1 MKIRLPDRPKIK
13 LTQSTDKLVRR
24 SFDRLE
30 HVIILAPKEIKAS
43 AWKDVPYSSHLQ
55 KLLRRKDAKKAGTF
69 LSSRFDNTAQTGATL
84 GFLETKASAFE
95 LLSQAREIVAL
106 AMKDNPA
113 SLGILV
119 PGASPGQIGRFVEG
133 LVAATWAAAL
143 RLPSFKTKAQALP
156 RLKSVRVLG
165 MPHKLDL
172 SRTLAEAEGN
182 GLARYLTALPTNQ
195 LTPAHFR
202 QCAAELAEL
211 HGWRMRFLDEKR
223 LGKLHAGAFL
233 AVGQGNPRRDGGLV
247 HLQYRPPNRKRSKPK
262 VALVGKGICF
272 DTGGTNL
279 KPFKSM
285 LHMHQDMEGAAVAL
299 GTLLALSRL
308 KVDFAVDCWLALAEN
323 LIGSRAY
330 KPQDL
335 IVAKNGVSI
344 QIVHTDAEGRMVLA
358 DTLTLAAEEKPS
370 LIVDYATLTG
380 ACVAALTTR
389 YSGAFSN
396 YPGSHEV
403 LIRAGRQSGERVWP
417 FPLDEDFDADLKSDV
432 ADVMQ
437 CSESNEGDHILA
449 ARFLGRFVP
458 KDTPWIHL
466 DLAAGQHKGGLAHI
480 PTEITG
486 FGVRYTLN
494 LLLDE
499 RVHEQWA
506 VGPSE

>member
-1 MKIRLPDRPKIK
+1 MNIRLPDSPKLK
-13 LTQSTDKLVRR
+13 LTQSTDKLTRR

-30 HVIILAPKEIKAS
+30 HVAILAPKDLMAS
-43 AWKDVPYSSHLQ
+43 AWKGVPYGAGIQ
-55 KLLRRKDAKKAGTF
+55 KLLRRPDAGRSL
-69 LSSRFDNTAQTGATL
+69 LSTRFSNPVQTGATV
-84 GFLETKASAFE
+84 GFVEPDASAFD
-95 LLSQAREIVAL
+95 LLSRSREIVAMAL
-106 AMKDNPA
+106 KDNP
-113 SLGILV
+113 STLGILV
-119 PGASPGQIGRFVEG
+119 PAGSAAQTDRLLEA
-133 LVAATWAAAL
+133 LVAATWAAAV
-143 RLPSFKTKAQALP
+143 RLPSFKAKAKTGS
-156 RLKSVRVLG
+156 RLKSVRLLG
-165 MPHKLDL
+165 LGDKLDL

-182 GLARYLTALPTNQ
+182 GLARYLTALPANQ
-195 LTPAHFR
+195 LTPGHFR
-202 QCAAELAEL
+202 QYAVELAKV
-211 HGWRMRFLDEKR
+211 HGWKMRFLDEKR
-223 LGKLHAGAFL
+223 LAKIGAGAFL
-233 AVGQGNPRRDGGLV
+233 AVGQGNPRQDGGVV
-247 HLQYRPPNRKRSKPK
+247 HLQYRPPRTKKLAQK

-308 KVDFAVDCWLALAEN
+308 EVDFAVDCWLALAEN
-323 LIGSRAY
+323 LIGSQAY

-344 QIVHTDAEGRMVLA
+344 QVVHTDAEGRMVLA
-358 DTLTLAAEEKPS
+358 DTLTLAAEENPS

-396 YPGSHEV
+396 RPKSHEA
-403 LIRAGRQSGERVWP
+403 LIRAGRRSGERVWP
-417 FPLDEDFDADLKSDV
+417 FPLDEDFDTDLRSEV

-437 CSESNEGDHILA
+437 CSETNEGDHILA

-458 KDTPWIHL
+458 KSVPWVHL
-466 DLAAGQHKGGLAHI
+466 DLAAGHHKGGLAHI

-499 RVHEQWA
+499 RVHERWDSA
-506 VGPSE
+506 A